1 MNKDSS
7 SVLGKTEQ
15 VGVGIFRAPVL
26 VGKVIGRV
34 RELLK
39 NPNRGGGGGGG
50 KGVEEEE
57 EEEEEVEV

>member
-39 NPNRGGGGGGG
+39 NPNRGEGGGGGRKGGGGGG
-50 KGVEEEE
+50 RGGGGG
-57 EEEEEVEV
+57 